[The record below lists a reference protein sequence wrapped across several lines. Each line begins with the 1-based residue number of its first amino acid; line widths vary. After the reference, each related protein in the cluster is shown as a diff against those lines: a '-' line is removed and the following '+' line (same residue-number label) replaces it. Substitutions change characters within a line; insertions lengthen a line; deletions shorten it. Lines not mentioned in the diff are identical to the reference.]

1 MRDEDKI
8 RPAADSSED
17 LKLDYLNVIEQNTT
31 EGTIMGDNYRKS
43 APSTNWEVTAGRSE

>member
-1 MRDEDKI
+1 MWNEDKI

-17 LKLDYLNVIEQNTT
+17 LKLDYLNVIEQETT
-31 EGTIMGDNYRKS
+31 EGRVMGGNYRKG